1 MRRMTGGRAVAEAL
15 RVEGVEHVFGIV
27 GTHSV
32 NLFDGLFDEPRLQL
46 VTPRHEQGAA
56 MMAAGY
62 ARASGKI
69 AACYTVPGPGLTNA
83 LTGLGMAYSES
94 APLILV
100 AGQNPLA
107 VVDRELG
114 LFHELPHS
122 LEVVGSLTSFAG
134 RVT

>member
-32 NLFDGLFDEPRLQL
+32 NLFDGLFDEPRLRL

-83 LTGLGMAYSES
+83 LTGLGMAYAES
-94 APLILV
+94 VPLLLI
-100 AGQNPLA
+100 AAQNPL
-107 VVDRELG
+107 DTLERELEV
-114 LFHELPHS
+114 FHELRDS
-122 LEVVGSLTSFAG
+122 LAVAG
-134 RVT
+134 AVC